1 MYEDISMFGLE
12 LDGSNVNFLVAF
24 VAGFITFFAS
34 CLLPLVPTYLA
45 YISGVSLSTMKEENH
60 RWVVFKAALLF
71 VTGFVTTFVIM
82 GITLQRFAVF
92 FAEYRGVI
100 TQLAGVLFI
109 FMGLLLLGAFKK
121 LRLVNGE
128 VRFDIQK
135 FFVGNTNLHAVFTGV
150 AFGFAWTPCIG
161 PVLAVILYWSAS
173 QANMWRGILLL
184 ISYGIG
190 LGIPF
195 LLAALGFDRV
205 MKTVSMHPAWTKR
218 ITQISALIIVIAGVA
233 MVTGK
238 VDELSIFLVSRVGLS
253 ALAK

>member
-1 MYEDISMFGLE
+1 MFGIP
-12 LDGSNVNFLVAF
+12 LDGSNITVLVAF

-45 YISGVSLSTMKEENH
+45 YISGVSLSTMNTDNH
-60 RWVVFKAALLF
+60 RWLVFRAALLF
-71 VTGFVTTFVIM
+71 VIGFVSTFVVM

-92 FAEYRGVI
+92 FAEYREVMS
-100 TQLAGVLFI
+100 QLAGLLFV

-135 FFVGNTNLHAVFTGV
+135 FFVGSTHLHALFTGV

-173 QANMWRGILLL
+173 QANAARGIVML
-184 ISYGIG
+184 IAYG
-190 LGIPF
+190 LGLGVPF
-195 LLAALGFDRV
+195 LLAAVGFDRV
-205 MKTVSMHPAWTKR
+205 MKLVSHHPAWTKK
-218 ITQISALIIVIAGVA
+218 ITQLSAVIIILAGVA
-233 MVTGK
+233 MITGK
-238 VDELSIFLVSRVGLS
+238 IDELSIFLISLFGIS